1 MRVRFSADT
10 NHHYF
15 INMFVISANFH
26 CLELFIAISPLYNA
40 WVLRPQLP
48 IKQWRT
54 GSDWSVCTYCKMNK
68 LLKNGGGAIGPSWH
82 INWWVLRVWVGSLVS
97 GRRDSQLY
105 CLFPHG
111 RAVSEAEWCNDD
123 GTRWL
128 TQGVVRFRA
137 YPSPCHSPARC
148 GEIKVLLLSSV
159 LRTSEKSSFYFL
171 T

>member
-15 INMFVISANFH
+15 INMFVISTNFH
-26 CLELFIAISPLYNA
+26 CLQLFIAISPLYNA

-68 LLKNGGGAIGPSWH
+68 LLKNGGGAIGPSWR

-105 CLFPHG
+105 CRFPHG
-111 RAVSEAEWCNDD
+111 MLSVKQNDAMTMAPR
-123 GTRWL
+123 GL
-128 TQGVVRFRA
+128 
-137 YPSPCHSPARC
+137 P
-148 GEIKVLLLSSV
+148 KVLCDFGHILHPATVLLTMV
-159 LRTSEKSSFYFL
+159 K
-171 T
+171 